1 MRELASELIRVL
13 TEHDYCEQELPLWFC
28 WDDLRQLLANC
39 SGSSTLKLIDGQGNV
54 MALRSDFTAAVA
66 LGLDKDSRSSR
77 RKLSYAGPVYRAEQG
92 ECIALEQVG
101 CESIGSGSLEDDLEL
116 IRVSVEC
123 FRRVGLDQVAV
134 VVNSVA
140 LLRQVTAQF
149 GAKAQEELLA
159 LAKRRSVAG
168 LRTALLDLG
177 QPGQDLA
184 SQMFRSECPDSL
196 ALFTGSCQAEL
207 ERLQAVFRLLQR
219 LGTSVSFDPTLVR
232 EPDYYTGL
240 VFEFYAQGVPHALGG
255 GGRYDRLIR
264 GQSGFL
270 PAAGFALNVNA
281 LKAARTKAITSQA
294 YELSGHH

>member
-1 MRELASELIRVL
+1 MRELASVLIRVL
-13 TEHDYCEQELPLWFC
+13 TEHDYGEQELPLWFS
-28 WDDLRQLLANC
+28 WDDLRQLLANS
-39 SGSSTLKLIDGQGNV
+39 SGPSTLKLIDGQGSV

-66 LGLDKDSRSSR
+66 LGLGKESVSSR

-149 GAKAQEELLA
+149 GAKAQKELLA

-168 LRTALLDLG
+168 LKTALLELG

-184 SQMFRSECPDSL
+184 LYLFSADCLDSL
-196 ALFTGSCQAEL
+196 ARFTDCSVEL
-207 ERLQAVFRLLQR
+207 ERLQAAYKLLQK
-219 LGTSVSFDPTLVR
+219 LGISVCFDPTLVR

-270 PAAGFALNVNA
+270 PAAGFALNINA